1 MINVSIVV
9 KVFGGGVFMSANAS
23 PFLVLWYL
31 YVVFFGLVLIIHVL
45 CKFAGGLLRWRV
57 NALLKAKTQKD

>member
-1 MINVSIVV
+1 
-9 KVFGGGVFMSANAS
+9 MSANAS